1 MTRLRSAS
9 SSSPRTLPC
18 AAGRQR
24 AVIDHITP
32 PDVAPGFGYSHVVAA
47 TGRLIA
53 ISGQVAL
60 DESGRL
66 VGPGDPEAQARQ
78 VFENLRRCLA
88 AADATF
94 ADVVK
99 LTIYVTDL
107 ATMAAVRAVRDE
119 YVDTARPPASSAVQ
133 VAGLVLPE
141 LLLEID
147 ALAVS

>member
-1 MTRLRSAS
+1 M
-9 SSSPRTLPC
+9 
-18 AAGRQR
+18 
-24 AVIDHITP
+24 IDHITP

-60 DESGRL
+60 DETGQL
-66 VGPGDPEAQARQ
+66 VGVGNPEAQARQ

-99 LTIYVTDL
+99 LTVYVTEL
-107 ATMAAVRAVRDE
+107 ATMTAVRAVRDE
-119 YVDTARPPASSAVQ
+119 YVDTTRPPASSAVQ

-147 ALAVS
+147 AFAVS

>member
-1 MTRLRSAS
+1 M
-9 SSSPRTLPC
+9 
-18 AAGRQR
+18 
-24 AVIDHITP
+24 IDHITP

-53 ISGQVAL
+53 VSGQVAL
-60 DESGRL
+60 DETGQL
-66 VGPGDPEAQARQ
+66 VGVGNPEAQARQ

-99 LTIYVTDL
+99 LTVYVTEL
-107 ATMAAVRAVRDE
+107 ATMTAVRAVRDE
-119 YVDTARPPASSAVQ
+119 YVDTTRPPASSAVQ

-147 ALAVS
+147 AFAVS

>member
-1 MTRLRSAS
+1 M
-9 SSSPRTLPC
+9 
-18 AAGRQR
+18 
-24 AVIDHITP
+24 IDHITP
-32 PDVAPGFGYSHVVAA
+32 SDVAPGFGYTHVVAA
-47 TGRLIA
+47 TGRLIV

-60 DESGRL
+60 DENGQL

-99 LTIYVTDL
+99 FTVYVTDL
-107 ATMAAVRAVRDE
+107 ATMTAVRAVRDE
-119 YVDTARPPASSAVQ
+119 YVDTTRPPASSAVQ

>member
-1 MTRLRSAS
+1 
-9 SSSPRTLPC
+9 
-18 AAGRQR
+18 
-24 AVIDHITP
+24 VIDHITP
-32 PDVAPGFGYSHVVAA
+32 PDLAPGFGYSHVVAA

-60 DESGRL
+60 DETGQL

-99 LTIYVTDL
+99 LTVYVTDL
-107 ATMAAVRAVRDE
+107 ATMTAVRAVRDE

-133 VAGLVLPE
+133 VAGLVLPA

>member
-1 MTRLRSAS
+1 M
-9 SSSPRTLPC
+9 
-18 AAGRQR
+18 
-24 AVIDHITP
+24 IDHITP
-32 PDVAPGFGYSHVVAA
+32 SDVAPGFGYAHVVAA

-66 VGPGDPEAQARQ
+66 VGPRDPEAQARQ

-99 LTIYVTDL
+99 LTVYVTDL
-107 ATMAAVRAVRDE
+107 ATMTAVRAVRDE
-119 YVDTARPPASSAVQ
+119 YVDTTRPPASSAVQ